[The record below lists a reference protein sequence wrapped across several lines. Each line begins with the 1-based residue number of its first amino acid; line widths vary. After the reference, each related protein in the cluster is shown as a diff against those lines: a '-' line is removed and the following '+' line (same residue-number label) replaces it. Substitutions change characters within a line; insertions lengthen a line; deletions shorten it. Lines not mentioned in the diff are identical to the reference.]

1 MPENSGLNLF
11 KREIIQN
18 IDKRFIYIEDL
29 KNFKKETIFEEAE
42 KIRLCIVKTE
52 FSNEENNMIKDL
64 EKLFSNSDFW
74 AVCPSLNRSTIL
86 QANSLN
92 ITNLMQPPF
101 KKKSVEQFFAQKYDY
116 VIPRTPEEEAD
127 YSAVKGLRVLIADD
141 NIMNIELLEGLLKE
155 FELNIKCFQS
165 PKEAIIAV
173 EEEEFDLF
181 LLDIMMP
188 EISGFD
194 IAERIKQNDKNKFA
208 PVIFISGLSDRKTQV
223 KSYDIGSYAF
233 IEKPFDINI
242 TKSRIF
248 GILKSIRTKQQL
260 ENIKESFVA
269 SIAHDLK
276 TPIYAGI
283 NALKLLLSDTFG
295 DLGESQKEIIED
307 ILNSTKFL
315 KNMVD
320 NFLCKSKLEN
330 NKIELVKKM
339 YSLNDIAKLCM
350 ETAEYVLTP
359 KNQKFKFQESENKVT
374 VPIDALEITRVV
386 NNLIANASQYA
397 PENSII
403 EVNVFA
409 QNEEFACIS
418 VRDYGRGIELEK
430 QKDIFVQYMSYAK
443 QYKRIG
449 TGLGLY
455 ISKKIVEA
463 HNGEIS
469 VESELGKGT
478 KITIKLPF
486 NDICISSD

>member
-1 MPENSGLNLF
+1 
-11 KREIIQN
+11 
-18 IDKRFIYIEDL
+18 
-29 KNFKKETIFEEAE
+29 
-42 KIRLCIVKTE
+42 
-52 FSNEENNMIKDL
+52 
-64 EKLFSNSDFW
+64 
-74 AVCPSLNRSTIL
+74 
-86 QANSLN
+86 
-92 ITNLMQPPF
+92 
-101 KKKSVEQFFAQKYDY
+101 
-116 VIPRTPEEEAD
+116 
-127 YSAVKGLRVLIADD
+127 
-141 NIMNIELLEGLLKE
+141 
-155 FELNIKCFQS
+155 
-165 PKEAIIAV
+165 
-173 EEEEFDLF
+173 
-181 LLDIMMP
+181 
-188 EISGFD
+188 
-194 IAERIKQNDKNKFA
+194 
-208 PVIFISGLSDRKTQV
+208 
-223 KSYDIGSYAF
+223 
-233 IEKPFDINI
+233 
-242 TKSRIF
+242 
-248 GILKSIRTKQQL
+248 
-260 ENIKESFVA
+260 
-269 SIAHDLK
+269 
-276 TPIYAGI
+276 
-283 NALKLLLSDTFG
+283 
-295 DLGESQKEIIED
+295 QKEIIED